1 MKLLI
6 KILLIGVFVT
16 PLSINPLLGEQI
28 LHLACDHALRG
39 SHQASYYLSSRFQ
52 DTDDDIYSFWLLTSS
67 IQGRYLSDE
76 EIKHLKAREDIYSAV
91 IHCILDKGMCFST
104 ALAER
109 REHEQ
114 KFFKEY
120 YERKPLGWPNYE
132 MAAEIFLENR
142 IKVCSGAHL
151 KRRLF
156 ANQEHPN
163 IPTNDMEKT
172 NGN

>member
-6 KILLIGVFVT
+6 KTFLIGVFT
-16 PLSINPLLGEQI
+16 APLSLNPLLGEQI
-28 LHLACDHALRG
+28 LHLACDHALQG

-67 IQGRYLSDE
+67 IQGRYLSE
-76 EIKHLKAREDIYSAV
+76 KEIKHLKAREGIYSAV

-109 REHEQ
+109 REHEK

-132 MAAEIFLENR
+132 MAAEIFLETR
-142 IKVCSGAHL
+142 IKVCSGDHL
-151 KRRLF
+151 KRRLLTD
-156 ANQEHPN
+156 QMSPN
-163 IPTNDMEKT
+163 TPTNDME
-172 NGN
+172 